1 MSAFS
6 NYLEDKILAWAF
18 EGTAWTTAAPTTLYI
33 SLHTADP
40 GDTGANEVSGG
51 SSTGVYARIG
61 VAATSGWTTTTAGTA
76 SSTNA
81 ADIVFPATGTV
92 NWSATVTHVGIWDAV
107 SSGNMLFNG
116 AISPSKTVSSGD
128 VFKFLANQLTI
139 SVT

>member
-18 EGTAWTTAAPTTLYI
+18 EGTAWTTAAPTTVYI

-40 GDTGANEVSGG
+40 ADTGANEVSGG
-51 SSTGVYARIG
+51 NYARIG
-61 VAATSGWTTTTAGTA
+61 VTTGTGWNTTTAGTA

-81 ADIVFPATGTV
+81 ADIVFPASGTV

-107 SSGNMLFNG
+107 TAGNLLFNG

-128 VFKFLANQLTI
+128 VFKFLNGQLTI

>member
-18 EGTAWTTAAPTTLYI
+18 EGTAWSTAAPTTLYI

-40 GDTGANEVSGG
+40 ADTGANEVVVGA
-51 SSTGVYARIG
+51 TNYARIG
-61 VAATSGWTTTTAGTA
+61 VAATTGWNTTTAGTA
-76 SSTNA
+76 ASTNA

-92 NWSATVTHVGIWDAV
+92 TWSGTITHVGIWDAV
-107 SSGNMLFNG
+107 TGGNLLFNG
-116 AISPSKTVSSGD
+116 AISPSKVVSSGD
-128 VFKFLANQLTI
+128 VFKFLAGQLTV

>member
-18 EGTAWTTAAPTTLYI
+18 ETTTWTTAAPTAVFI

-40 GDTGANEVSGG
+40 VDTGASEVTGG
-51 SSTGVYARIG
+51 NYARISVTTG
-61 VAATSGWTTTTAGTA
+61 SGWTTTTAGTA

-81 ADIVFPATGTV
+81 ADIVFPASGTV
-92 NWSATVTHVGIWDAV
+92 TWSGTVTHVGIWDAV
-107 SSGNMLFNG
+107 TTGNMLFNG
-116 AISPSKTVSSGD
+116 AISPSKVVSSGD
-128 VFKFLANQLTI
+128 VFKFLAGQLTV